1 MLDCAIIDDQNA
13 ATEFAAM
20 LQSFQ
25 QQVGEWVVELPVG
38 RIVSGMSDNASGAV
52 KGVVKVP
59 PPPPPPP
66 PTKK

>member
-25 QQVGEWVVELPVG
+25 QQVGEWVVETPVG
-38 RIVSGMSDNASGAV
+38 RIVSGTSDNANGA
-52 KGVVKVP
+52 VKVP
-59 PPPPPPP
+59 PYP
-66 PTKK
+66 PTP